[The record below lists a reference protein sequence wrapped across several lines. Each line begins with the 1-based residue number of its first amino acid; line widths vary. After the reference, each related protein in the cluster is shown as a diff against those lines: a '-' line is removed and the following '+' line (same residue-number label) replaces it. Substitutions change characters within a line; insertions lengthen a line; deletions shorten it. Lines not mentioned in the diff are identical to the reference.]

1 MSLPVGGTMR
11 FLNSVNSW
19 NAIQSRERGAKAT
32 HRVGYGRRD
41 SSVSG
46 SQIVSRIENQATTLS
61 GRQVHSAK
69 SHSRQEKA
77 RYVSVKDVS
86 GGDLRFYELVH
97 ELGVDPYIPWTSLT
111 SLSQTNYN
119 RLHKWNYDTLSAIR
133 EYKHRKSKQKGSET
147 SPTAKECRGEGRRT
161 AAA

>member
-69 SHSRQEKA
+69 S
-77 RYVSVKDVS
+77 V
-86 GGDLRFYELVH
+86 FLV
-97 ELGVDPYIPWTSLT
+97 P
-111 SLSQTNYN
+111 
-119 RLHKWNYDTLSAIR
+119 LHKSIVSAPR
-133 EYKHRKSKQKGSET
+133 RLYL
-147 SPTAKECRGEGRRT
+147 TAQQAGEGKVCQR
-161 AAA
+161 